1 MDACLCRYS
10 DRCVFFRGQVEV
22 CSCRYSDRCVFCRG
36 QVEVKTGEEDEEVL
50 YSHRA
55 KLYRFA
61 KETGEWKERG
71 LGDIKLLEHRQT
83 HKIRYHRRP
92 GPAAG

>member
-1 MDACLCRYS
+1 M
-10 DRCVFFRGQVEV
+10 
-22 CSCRYSDRCVFCRG
+22 
-36 QVEVKTGEEDEEVL
+36 EVKTGEEDEEVL

-83 HKIRYHRRP
+83 HAIRYVLATGGFRR
-92 GPAAG
+92 